1 MYRAAQTVGVAG
13 SLLLSFM
20 GIIGTLI
27 GSGLTGFLALRSERA
42 RQHALEQQEERESR
56 RREVLQELDLRLE
69 HHRWRREHRKA
80 IYEEFTEKSQ
90 TARIAALDY
99 HRCSLPGA
107 PEAAQRE
114 EIRLRGRIAYRDA
127 LQTSYAV
134 ELQGPEEVAARVG
147 DCMSSLRSL
156 LSCAEEH
163 EARAVAGSLSE
174 ADVLDMDEQI
184 TACFDDAQRVLR
196 LFIRAGREA
205 LDRPTPP
212 A

>member
-1 MYRAAQTVGVAG
+1 VAG

-20 GIIGTLI
+20 GMFGTLI
-27 GSGLTGFLALRSERA
+27 GSGLTGFFALRSERA
-42 RQHALEQQEERESR
+42 KQQALEQQEERQSL
-56 RREVLQELDLRLE
+56 RRERLQELDLRLE

-80 IYEEFTEKSQ
+80 IYEEFAVKSQ

-99 HRCSLPGA
+99 HRCCLPDA
-107 PEAAQRE
+107 PEPAQRE
-114 EIRLRGRIAYRDA
+114 EIRLRGRLAYREA

-147 DCMSSLRSL
+147 DCIAGLRDL
-156 LSCAEEH
+156 LTCAEEH
-163 EARAVAGSLSE
+163 EARAVSGPLNS
-174 ADVLDMDEQI
+174 ADVMDMDQQI
-184 TACFDDAQRVLR
+184 TMCFEDAQRVLR

-212 A
+212 G

>member
-1 MYRAAQTVGVAG
+1 MTG

-20 GIIGTLI
+20 GMFGTLI

-42 RQHALEQQEERESR
+42 NQRALEQQEERQSR
-56 RREVLQELDLRLE
+56 RRERLQDLDLRLE
-69 HHRWRREHRKA
+69 HHRWRREHRRA
-80 IYEEFTEKSQ
+80 IYEEFAVKSQ

-99 HRCSLPGA
+99 HRCCLPGA

-114 EIRLRGRIAYRDA
+114 EIRLRARMAYREA

-134 ELQGPEEVAARVG
+134 ELQGPEEVGARVD
-147 DCMSSLRSL
+147 DCLASLRDL
-156 LSCAEEH
+156 LNCAEEH
-163 EARAVAGSLSE
+163 EARATAGPLNS
-174 ADVLDMDEQI
+174 ADAVDIGEQI

-212 A
+212 G